1 MKSCSFFFIY
11 RLSRA
16 RLIDC
21 EWLTRTT
28 WTAVV
33 NLWWWWAVLES
44 QKFCCNSFILVWK
57 IQGKSQSA
65 GLCLRVQFFIY
76 NVNMSLDPNRERNPK
91 IHDSNDEV
99 EPPLP
104 PTRWLLSLILVWSS
118 LTSGSPSEER
128 AYLPPWCQPSLRGGL
143 IYIARISQ
151 NQSVSHHQQEHQH
164 VQGDQ
169 RSLKDVNP
177 EGKAMMSVTKQQ
189 LQTDHKNVN
198 LGKPTR
204 LDIPPIP
211 KGKNKEK
218 PWEKSRHRWQNW
230 VLLYDN

>member
-1 MKSCSFFFIY
+1 MINKNNMNSSCQLVVVVGGFGITNLLLQFFLILFGKFRGSLKVQVCVWGFNSLYTTLTWVWIQIVREIPKSMTAMM
-11 RLSRA
+11 RLSHRCHQ
-16 RLIDC
+16 L
-21 EWLTRTT
+21 
-28 WTAVV
+28 
-33 NLWWWWAVLES
+33 
-44 QKFCCNSFILVWK
+44 
-57 IQGKSQSA
+57 A
-65 GLCLRVQFFIY
+65 GC
-76 NVNMSLDPNRERNPK
+76 
-91 IHDSNDEV
+91 
-99 EPPLP
+99 
-104 PTRWLLSLILVWSS
+104 WVWSS

-143 IYIARISQ
+143 IYIASISQ

-177 EGKAMMSVTKQQ
+177 KGKAMMSVTKQQ

-204 LDIPPIP
+204 LDIPPIL